1 MLELAELR
9 MRGEVARLYVV
20 GHWAGGREDRYR
32 HCRMHRLLVLRMLS
46 SSMEENGPLDGVVL
60 GLSRWVVLVE
70 LWVIVCSLAKVQ
82 DKATAAESVQRHAS
96 SIEECLFDVL
106 PWRACPDCT
115 VGRTSRVFVQHNCM

>member
-9 MRGEVARLYVV
+9 MRGEVAQLHVV
-20 GHWAGGREDRYR
+20 GHWAGGREDRHR
-32 HCRMHRLLVLRMLS
+32 HCQMHRLLMLRMLS
-46 SSMEENGPLDGVVL
+46 SSMEENGPQDGVVL
-60 GLSRWVVLVE
+60 GLSRWMFLVE
-70 LWVIVCSLAKVQ
+70 IVCSLAKVQ